1 MGYSYVYPPLS
12 KSASSKIDLVDP
24 LPTSPPGMLSF
35 KLIFLTANLG
45 GKFKFY
51 SIISAAALP
60 PKVAEG
66 SSFLPS
72 LNPQKE
78 FQSFLDNI
86 GNKFSFSSRR
96 QPIPDLTGRPSS
108 TNVKSIRKRPAGQG
122 PRVRRPNP
130 NNVPRRR
137 MDQGTQRNFLAE

>member
-24 LPTSPPGMLSF
+24 LPTSPP
-35 KLIFLTANLG
+35 
-45 GKFKFY
+45 
-51 SIISAAALP
+51 AAALP

-86 GNKFSFSSRR
+86 GNKFSFSTRR

-108 TNVKSIRKRPAGQG
+108 TNVKSIRKRPAG

-137 MDQGTQRNFLAE
+137 